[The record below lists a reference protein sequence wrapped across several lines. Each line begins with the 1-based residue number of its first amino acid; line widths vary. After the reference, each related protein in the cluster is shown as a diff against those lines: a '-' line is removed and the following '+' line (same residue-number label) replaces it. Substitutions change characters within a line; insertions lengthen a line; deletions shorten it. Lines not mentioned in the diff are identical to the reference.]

1 MSHAGRDSR
10 IYGLP
15 DFNRNVIRVEQIKL
29 DQAVQVA
36 GRVLDVVDVNKG
48 HGLKRRLLET
58 ANLIVRGGY
67 SVMRH

>member
-15 DFNRNVIRVEQIKL
+15 YFNRNVIRVEQIKL

-36 GRVLDVVDVNKG
+36 DRVLDVVDVNKG

-58 ANLIVRGGY
+58 ANLIVRDG
-67 SVMRH
+67 